1 MLGSISI
8 RDFVIVD
15 RLDLDF
21 GSGFNVLTGETG
33 AGKSILLDA
42 LGLLLGERASPG
54 LIRPGAER
62 AELAATFE
70 FDPAGPLTSWLD
82 DNDCADEPGL
92 LLLRRVVD
100 TSGRSRAAINGRP
113 ATLAQ
118 LREATE
124 QLVNVH
130 GQNAH
135 LMLTR
140 PEVQR
145 EFLDRYAAADG
156 LAQAVA
162 AAFRDWHGAD
172 AALRNWQASAAA
184 WTARLLELRHDIAE
198 LEPLAGDRESLAEL
212 EAERDAAIRKRD
224 ESRQVAQTFESL
236 CLGEHARNKVLKARV
251 AELEA
256 ASGGNRPE
264 TPDSST
270 QAASGGA
277 VAWEHDIPTP
287 HGTGRGVVIIDPV
300 EHPELWEELTGMPVS
315 NARPLVYQAAPV
327 ASGGGVIR
335 DMTDILRSNTAAA
348 DEKHA
353 AMATLVEAVCPGWVM
368 TQAASGGGEWHCART
383 SPPPIGQYKLCRWVT
398 TVCGNRQVSYGEG
411 ARRADGMWGR
421 SNRVETIP
429 PEQWQDLPAGPSVGR
444 ERWEREAASGGGEG
458 EQLVDI
464 KDVRSAI
471 AKARVAVEEVCGD

>member
-212 EAERDAAIRKRD
+212 EAEHQRLAHAQGLIDASQAALDAIS
-224 ESRQVAQTFESL
+224 ESETNASDLLAAAQIRIDDATAIDPR
-236 CLGEHARNKVLKARV
+236 LGDTASALHAAS
-251 AELEA
+251 AHIGEA
-256 ASGGNRPE
+256 ASQLRRYLDRVE
-264 TPDSST
+264 
-270 QAASGGA
+270 
-277 VAWEHDIPTP
+277 
-287 HGTGRGVVIIDPV
+287 IDPDRLSEV
-300 EHPELWEELTGMPVS
+300 ETQLAEVQRLARKHRRRSEELPELLAALRTELEGMGGDGDAESVLRNRVDTAHHEYAQLAAALRSARLEAGERLLTGVS
-315 NARPLVYQAAPV
+315 A
-327 ASGGGVIR
+327 
-335 DMTDILRSNTAAA
+335 
-348 DEKHA
+348 
-353 AMATLVEAVCPGWVM
+353 
-368 TQAASGGGEWHCART
+368 
-383 SPPPIGQYKLCRWVT
+383 
-398 TVCGNRQVSYGEG
+398 
-411 ARRADGMWGR
+411 
-421 SNRVETIP
+421 
-429 PEQWQDLPAGPSVGR
+429 
-444 ERWEREAASGGGEG
+444 
-458 EQLVDI
+458 
-464 KDVRSAI
+464 
-471 AKARVAVEEVCGD
+471 